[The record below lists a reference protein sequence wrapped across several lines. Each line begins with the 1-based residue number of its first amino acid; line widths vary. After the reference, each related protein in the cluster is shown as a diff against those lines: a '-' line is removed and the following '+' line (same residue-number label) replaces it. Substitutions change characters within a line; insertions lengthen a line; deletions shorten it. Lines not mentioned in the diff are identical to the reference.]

1 MKIGDR
7 FNTVRFR
14 GGMHPGYTTVS
25 GHIVSFDEETISF
38 LDEDTEKLSFTPRS
52 YYCENYAAASA
63 LAKKLTEE
71 HLSKYTPLWEKKG

>member
-1 MKIGDR
+1 LATASILSDSVAECTPVTQQ
-7 FNTVRFR
+7 F
-14 GGMHPGYTTVS
+14 P